1 MHAPAPTPTP
11 APADPDHRTCS
22 ACSTRVHRREVHK
35 NRYGQYI
42 CMACRANGV
51 RAVGR
56 RRLHHMIQRV
66 PSALLVFLVVMAV
79 VVVLPLLF
87 MLLLQLH
94 SYSNGGMIDDLKDM
108 VRSINRMAR

>member
-1 MHAPAPTPTP
+1 
-11 APADPDHRTCS
+11 
-22 ACSTRVHRREVHK
+22 
-35 NRYGQYI
+35 
-42 CMACRANGV
+42 MACRANGV

-56 RRLHHMIQRV
+56 RRLHLMIQRV
-66 PSALLVFLVVMAV
+66 PTALLVFLVVMAV
-79 VVVLPLLF
+79 VVILPLLF